1 MALTPSLSVLLNIFK
16 LKQLAAFVVPDSGI
30 NCIGVTTSSAFDLAV
45 SISSILQSCFPHA
58 HSLNISLNKTSETLT
73 LTVNNR
79 EEDIYFKNLA
89 DAGYKLIDSVVPKN
103 NNEHAAWKFA
113 HADGK
118 ITVLRVSKSKFTH
131 QTTYKIT
138 KNFHI
143 TKYKMRSYYTQLSI

>member
-1 MALTPSLSVLLNIFK
+1 
-16 LKQLAAFVVPDSGI
+16 LKELGFYEVQLAFNLNVFEKGLQAIRITPIDG
-30 NCIGVTTSSAFDLAV
+30 LAY
-45 SISSILQSCFPHA
+45 SILTFSTVQDTQAFFPHA
-58 HSLNISLNKTSETLT
+58 HSISISLNKTAETLT

-79 EEDIYFKNLA
+79 EEDLYIKNIIRN
-89 DAGYKLIDSVVPKN
+89 GYKLIDSVVPKN

-118 ITVLRVSKSKFTH
+118 ITVLRTAKSKQTL

-143 TKYKMRSYYTQLSI
+143 TKYQVRSYYTQLSI